1 VNVNAPVYQKIL
13 FSDSFYRAIFI
24 ARICV
29 FVLPISVNKAC
40 EFFYCKMCVSPS
52 VYPSVT
58 LWFCVKTSEHD
69 VEIISSFDMQKS
81 QNPCTSSAMFVSD
94 SWASCYNL

>member
-40 EFFYCKMCVSPS
+40 EFF
-52 VYPSVT
+52 
-58 LWFCVKTSEHD
+58 L
-69 VEIISSFDMQKS
+69 
-81 QNPCTSSAMFVSD
+81 
-94 SWASCYNL
+94 L